1 MKKLK
6 ILLLFI
12 FLINISTYS
21 QEADINQKQPKTFV
35 GKGLKELDNVGKKV
49 VDFIKDLL
57 RYKNKKGHERKIK
70 KT

>member
-6 ILLLFI
+6 ILFLFI

-21 QEADINQKQPKTFV
+21 QEVDINQKQPKTFV

-49 VDFIKDLL
+49 VDFLKIYLDI
-57 RYKNKKGHERKIK
+57 KIK
-70 KT
+70 KGMREN